1 MHFLHPTMHERREQE
16 RGMDLQECHEMS
28 KQSSFFSARRPVC
41 GRGGKCMNQASKQ
54 AHLFRT
60 YYAHIAPVDTAVLF
74 RAFLLVH
81 RRGANPQDI
90 SPRLERRVALGSGEQ
105 IRNGS
110 QPPSAVCP
118 ERGEALSTSE
128 FFTNL
133 KTQEAVPL
141 KPVILTVMPSPSLSI
156 T

>member
-60 YYAHIAPVDTAVLF
+60 NAHIATVDTAVLF

-105 IRNGS
+105 IRNCS

-118 ERGEALSTSE
+118 ERGEASKL
-128 FFTNL
+128 
-133 KTQEAVPL
+133 
-141 KPVILTVMPSPSLSI
+141 
-156 T
+156 

>member
-1 MHFLHPTMHERREQE
+1 
-16 RGMDLQECHEMS
+16 
-28 KQSSFFSARRPVC
+28 
-41 GRGGKCMNQASKQ
+41 MNQASKQ

-60 YYAHIAPVDTAVLF
+60 NAHIATVDTDVLF

-118 ERGEALSTSE
+118 ERGEASKL
-128 FFTNL
+128 
-133 KTQEAVPL
+133 
-141 KPVILTVMPSPSLSI
+141 
-156 T
+156 